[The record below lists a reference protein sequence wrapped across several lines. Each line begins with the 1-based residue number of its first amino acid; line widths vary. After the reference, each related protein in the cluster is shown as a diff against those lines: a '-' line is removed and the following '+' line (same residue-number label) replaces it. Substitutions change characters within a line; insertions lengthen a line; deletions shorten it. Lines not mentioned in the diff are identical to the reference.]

1 MGIGHKFLLVTCGV
15 GLGFGL
21 AKLLDNV
28 CVIKIE
34 DDDDK
39 EVPDEELE
47 DEDDSIFENEEEK
60 TTAEA

>member
-1 MGIGHKFLLVTCGV
+1 MGIGHKLLLVTCGV

-28 CVIKIE
+28 CVIEIE

>member
-1 MGIGHKFLLVTCGV
+1 MGIGHKLLLVTCGV

-28 CVIKIE
+28 CVIEIE
-34 DDDDK
+34 DDDK

-47 DEDDSIFENEEEK
+47 DEDDSIFENEEGK

>member
-1 MGIGHKFLLVTCGV
+1 MGIGHKLLLVTCGV

-28 CVIKIE
+28 CVIEIE
-34 DDDDK
+34 DDDK

>member
-1 MGIGHKFLLVTCGV
+1 MGIGHKLLLVTCGV

-34 DDDDK
+34 DDDK

-47 DEDDSIFENEEEK
+47 DEDDSIFENEEGK